1 MAGAKKVKTRKPHGC
16 RVCGGTL
23 AAGLVWDSFTG
34 FVGGPFTIYF
44 HSECW
49 TYSDNFT
56 EGDWEFSAGDF
67 SYEEVCYAVNF
78 MKRLTRRS
86 TVISD
91 LNQLMNIR
99 SQVEDLEQMAHARPE
114 LFEMVVDS
122 ETLDTVAESIT
133 AERDKMANA
142 LENQR

>member
-1 MAGAKKVKTRKPHGC
+1 M
-16 RVCGGTL
+16 
-23 AAGLVWDSFTG
+23 
-34 FVGGPFTIYF
+34 
-44 HSECW
+44 
-49 TYSDNFT
+49 
-56 EGDWEFSAGDF
+56 
-67 SYEEVCYAVNF
+67 
-78 MKRLTRRS
+78 
-86 TVISD
+86 ISD
-91 LNQLMNIR
+91 IQQLANIR